1 MKEGDEIMRQIS
13 ELVDEHQSGWKL
25 IQSWII
31 EANNRVEILPVTKS
45 DAERVLL
52 DLQVT
57 TKSPMGAIAYYSGG
71 IMVQNGWLRILG
83 SGTDTFRRDISA
95 WNKLNVEKQR
105 LEGAIL
111 IADDVMGG
119 FFAVNG
125 GLFDGEIGNIFYLA
139 PDTLEWED
147 LELKYS
153 EFIYWAFT
161 GDIDKFYET
170 FRWKGWE
177 NEIDKVTGDKGILV
191 YPFLW
196 AEGEA
201 IEKRSRKIVS
211 IEELWGITMDS
222 RKKLG

>member
-1 MKEGDEIMRQIS
+1 MRQIS
-13 ELVDEHQSGWKL
+13 ELVDDQQSGWRL
-25 IQSWII
+25 VQSWIKEAINHI
-31 EANNRVEILPVTKS
+31 EVLPVIKS
-45 DAERVLL
+45 EAERVLF

-57 TKSPMGAIAYYSGG
+57 TKSPMGAIAYYCGG
-71 IMVQNGWLRILG
+71 ILVQNGWLRILG
-83 SGTDTFRRDISA
+83 SGTDTFRRNISA
-95 WNKLNVEKQR
+95 WNKLNEEKQR
-105 LEGAIL
+105 LEGALL

-119 FFAVNG
+119 FFAING

-170 FRWKGWE
+170 FRWRGWE
-177 NEIDKVTGDKGILV
+177 NEIDKVIGDKGISV

-196 AEGEA
+196 AAGDE
-201 IEKRSRKIVS
+201 IEKRSRRIVP
-211 IEELWGITMDS
+211 IEELWGITIDC
-222 RKKLG
+222 RKKFGIV

>member
-1 MKEGDEIMRQIS
+1 MRQIS
-13 ELVDEHQSGWKL
+13 ELVDENQSGWKL
-25 IQSWII
+25 LQSWI
-31 EANNRVEILPVTKS
+31 EDANNYVEILPVAKFE
-45 DAERVLL
+45 AERVLL

-71 IMVQNGWLRILG
+71 ILVQNGWLRILG
-83 SGTDTFRRDISA
+83 SGTDTFRRNISS

-105 LEGAIL
+105 LEGALL
-111 IADDVMGG
+111 IADDVIGG
-119 FFAVNG
+119 FFSING
-125 GLFDGEIGNIFYLA
+125 GLFDGKIGNIFYLA

-177 NEIDKVTGDKGILV
+177 TEIDKVTGDKGISV

-196 AEGEA
+196 AEGEE
-201 IEKRSRKIVS
+201 IDKRSRKVVP
-211 IEELWGITMDS
+211 IEELWEIIMDS
-222 RKKLG
+222 RKNLE